1 MLNYFFDNYIS
12 YLNNWIILCL
22 IICPL
27 LVIFFFFFLDTYN
40 EFLIKKISLI
50 FSSFFLILS
59 FSLLLFTN
67 NEFIFRYNFLYKICW
82 FLNYNIS
89 YIFGLDTISLLFIS
103 LTSFLTFIC
112 ILISWN
118 NIKFYLKFYIIC
130 LFLIEW
136 SLFNVFIHS
145 DLLFFYI
152 SFESVLIPMFCF
164 IGIWGSRSRKT
175 HALYLLILYTMFGS
189 IFFSIAII
197 YIYLYNGSF
206 EYFYLLSN
214 LSFENNN
221 IKYFIWIA
229 FFFAFAIKIP
239 MVPFHTWL
247 PEAHV
252 EAPTAGS
259 VISAGILSK
268 MGGYAMI
275 RFIIPLF
282 HDINSFF
289 IPLIQLLC
297 IIAIIYISL
306 ITIVQIDL
314 KKIIAY
320 SSIAHMS
327 YVVLGIFSLNIYGKI
342 ASILIM
348 ISHGLISSGLSIS
361 TGYLYDRYGTR
372 LLYNYSN
379 LANFMPIFA
388 IFFFFFTL
396 ANIGFPGSNSFIG
409 EFLVLLS
416 IFDNNIIACLII
428 AIFGLL
434 YTTIYCF
441 WLYNRLFF
449 GNLKELKI
457 LRYTDLNKREIFI
470 LSLLLS
476 VIIITG
482 LFPEIII
489 QYLDG

>member
-1 MLNYFFDNYIS
+1 MFNYLFENYTMF
-12 YLNNWIILCL
+12 LNNWVILSLVLIPLL
-22 IICPL
+22 IICL
-27 LVIFFFFFLDTYN
+27 LFFFDTSN
-40 EFLIKKISLI
+40 EKLIKNFSLVC
-50 FSSFFLILS
+50 SSLLFILS
-59 FSLLLFTN
+59 FTLLLFTN
-67 NEFIFRYNFLYKICW
+67 NEFIFQYNFLYKINW

-89 YIFGLDTISLLFIS
+89 FIFGIDAISLSFIL
-103 LTSFLTFIC
+103 LTSFSTFIS

-118 NIKFYLKFYIIC
+118 NIKFYVKFYIIC

-136 SLFNVFIHS
+136 SLFNVFIHL

-164 IGIWGSRSRKT
+164 IGIWGSRLRKT
-175 HALYLLILYTMFGS
+175 HALYLFILYTMFGS
-189 IFFSIAII
+189 IFFLIAIT

-206 EYFYLLSN
+206 EYFYLSSN
-214 LSFENNN
+214 LSFENN
-221 IKYFIWIA
+221 IVKYYIWIA
-229 FFFAFAIKIP
+229 FFLAFAIKIP
-239 MVPFHTWL
+239 MVPFHTRL

-259 VISAGILSK
+259 VILAGISSK

-275 RFIIPLF
+275 RSSIPLF

-289 IPLIQLLC
+289 VPLIQLLS

-327 YVVLGIFSLNIYGKI
+327 YVILGLFSLNIHGKI

-348 ISHGLISSGLSIS
+348 ISHGLISSGLSICI
-361 TGYLYDRYGTR
+361 GYLYDRYGTR
-372 LLYNYSN
+372 LLYNYTN

-388 IFFFFFTL
+388 IFFFFFIL
-396 ANIGFPGSNSFIG
+396 ANTGSPGFSSFIG
-409 EFLVLLS
+409 EFLVFSS
-416 IFDNNIIACLII
+416 IFDNNIIVILII
-428 AIFGLL
+428 TIFGLL

-441 WLYNRLFF
+441 WSYNRLFF
-449 GNLKELKI
+449 GNFKGLI
-457 LRYTDLNKREIFI
+457 IFRYTDINKREIFI
-470 LSLLLS
+470 LSILAILITVIGFYPQ
-476 VIIITG
+476 VIIKLLI
-482 LFPEIII
+482 
-489 QYLDG
+489 

>member
-1 MLNYFFDNYIS
+1 MLNFFLDNYTN

-22 IICPL
+22 IISPL
-27 LVIFFFFFLDTYN
+27 LVIFFILFTDASN
-40 EFLIKKISLI
+40 EKVIKKISLI
-50 FSSFFLILS
+50 SSGIIFILS

-67 NEFIFRYNFLYKICW
+67 NEYLFQYNCLYKITW

-89 YIFGLDTISLLFIS
+89 YIFGIDTISLLFIL
-103 LTSFLTFIC
+103 LTSFSTFIC

-136 SLFNVFIHS
+136 SLFNVSIHS

-152 SFESVLIPMFCF
+152 SFESVLIPMFCS

-197 YIYLYNGSF
+197 YIFYYNGSF
-206 EYFYLLSN
+206 EYFHLLSN

-239 MVPFHTWL
+239 MVPFHTRL

-259 VISAGILSK
+259 VISAGILLK

-275 RFIIPLF
+275 RYLIPLF
-282 HDINSFF
+282 YDINSFF
-289 IPLIQLLC
+289 IPLIELLC
-297 IIAIIYISL
+297 IIAITYISL
-306 ITIVQIDL
+306 ITITQIDL

-327 YVVLGIFSLNIYGKI
+327 YVVLGIFSSNIYGKI

-348 ISHGLISSGLSIS
+348 ISHGLISSGSSIC

-379 LANFMPIFA
+379 LSNFMPIFA
-388 IFFFFFTL
+388 IFFFFSTL
-396 ANIGFPGSNSFIG
+396 ANTGFPGSNSFIG
-409 EFLVLLS
+409 EFLVLSS
-416 IFDNNIIACLII
+416 IFNNNIIVCLII

-449 GNLKELKI
+449 GNFKGVI
-457 LRYTDLNKREIFI
+457 IFRYTDLNKREIFVLLI
-470 LSLLLS
+470 LLILILF
-476 VIIITG
+476 TG
-482 LFPEIII
+482 IFPELII
-489 QYLDG
+489 QYLNG